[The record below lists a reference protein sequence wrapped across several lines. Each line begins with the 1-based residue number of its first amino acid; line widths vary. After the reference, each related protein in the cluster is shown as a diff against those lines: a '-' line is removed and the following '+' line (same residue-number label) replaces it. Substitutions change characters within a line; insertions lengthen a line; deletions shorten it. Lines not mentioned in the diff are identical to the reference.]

1 MPLATHVLLVRHG
14 QSKGNAERRFGG
26 HTATP
31 LSARG
36 RDQAAATART
46 LKSESITVIFS
57 SDLARA
63 LDTARPLANM
73 TGLAVHGTTAFRERD
88 VGVMEGLTF
97 EDAAQQHPEQYA
109 ALLHRDFEHVLSGG
123 ESYRQL
129 LDRARQKLDE
139 IIEEHRGGRVAVFSH
154 TGTICILA
162 LHLMGALDAP
172 ELKPVWISSANCGTM
187 VLSAYSQST
196 IHVISLRCN
205 SHVCRLLYLALN
217 AETKFHSP
225 HSAVRIAGAPASSG
239 MSLMLIEPMNVR
251 P

>member
-1 MPLATHVLLVRHG
+1 MNATNVLLIRHG

-36 RDQAAATART
+36 RNQAEATARI
-46 LKSESITVIFS
+46 LKSESLTAIYS

-63 LDTARPLANM
+63 IETAQPLANM
-73 TGLAVHGTTAFRERD
+73 IGLPIQSTTAFRERD

-109 ALLHRDFEHVLSGG
+109 ALLRRDFEYVLTGG

-129 LDRARQKLDE
+129 LDRAVQKLDA
-139 IIEEHRGGRVAVFSH
+139 IIDEHRGGKIALFSH

-172 ELKPVWISSANCGTM
+172 ELKPVWISSANCGITRFELRNDGFVR
-187 VLSAYSQST
+187 VL
-196 IHVISLRCN
+196 
-205 SHVCRLLYLALN
+205 
-217 AETKFHSP
+217 
-225 HSAVRIAGAPASSG
+225 AVNDTRH
-239 MSLMLIEPMNVR
+239 LTEV
-251 P
+251 

>member
-1 MPLATHVLLVRHG
+1 MPLATNVLLIRHG
-14 QSKGNAERRFGG
+14 QSRGNAERRFGG

-36 RDQAAATART
+36 RNQAQATAHI
-46 LKSESITVIFS
+46 LKSESVTAIYS

-63 LDTARPLANM
+63 METAQPLAKL
-73 TGLAVHGTTAFRERD
+73 TGLTVNGTSAFRERS

-109 ALLHRDFEHVLSGG
+109 ALLRRDFEHVLTGG

-139 IIEEHRGGRVAVFSH
+139 IIEQNRGGRIAVFSH

-172 ELKPVWISSANCGTM
+172 ELKPVWISSGNCGIARFELRNDGFVR
-187 VLSAYSQST
+187 VLCINDT
-196 IHVISLRCN
+196 
-205 SHVCRLLYLALN
+205 SHL
-217 AETKFHSP
+217 T
-225 HSAVRIAGAPASSG
+225 G
-239 MSLMLIEPMNVR
+239 M
-251 P
+251 

>member
-1 MPLATHVLLVRHG
+1 MEATNVLLIRHG

-36 RDQAAATART
+36 RNQAAATART
-46 LKSESITVIFS
+46 LKSESLTAIYS

-63 LDTARPLANM
+63 METAKPLANM
-73 TGLAVHGTTAFRERD
+73 IGLTVQGTTAFRERD

-109 ALLHRDFEHVLSGG
+109 ALLRRDFDYVLSGG

-139 IIEEHRGGRVAVFSH
+139 IIEENRGGKIAVFSH

-172 ELKPVWISSANCGTM
+172 ELKPVWISSANCG
-187 VLSAYSQST
+187 
-196 IHVISLRCN
+196 I
-205 SHVCRLLYLALN
+205 
-217 AETKFHSP
+217 TKFELRDDGF
-225 HSAVRIAGAPASSG
+225 VRVLTVNDTSHLAQI
-239 MSLMLIEPMNVR
+239 
-251 P
+251 

>member
-1 MPLATHVLLVRHG
+1 MPLATHVFLIRHG

-36 RDQAAATART
+36 HRQAELTART
-46 LKSESITVIFS
+46 LKSESLTAIYS

-63 LDTARPLANM
+63 IETARPLSNL
-73 TGLAVHGTTAFRERD
+73 TRLPIHGTIAFRDRS

-109 ALLHRDFEHVLSGG
+109 ALLRRDFEHVLTGG

-139 IIEEHRGGRVAVFSH
+139 IIDQNRGGKIAVFSH

-162 LHLMGALDAP
+162 LHIMGALDAP
-172 ELKPVWISSANCGTM
+172 ELKPVWISSGNCGISKFELRDDGFVR
-187 VLSAYSQST
+187 VLYVNDT
-196 IHVISLRCN
+196 
-205 SHVCRLLYLALN
+205 SHL
-217 AETKFHSP
+217 
-225 HSAVRIAGAPASSG
+225 SG
-239 MSLMLIEPMNVR
+239 V
-251 P
+251 

>member
-1 MPLATHVLLVRHG
+1 MPLVTNVLLIRHG

-36 RDQAAATART
+36 HRQAELTART
-46 LKSESITVIFS
+46 LKSESLTAIYS

-63 LDTARPLANM
+63 IETARPLSRL
-73 TGLAVHGTTAFRERD
+73 TGLPIHDTNAFRERS

-97 EDAAQQHPEQYA
+97 EAAAQQHPEQYA
-109 ALLHRDFEHVLSGG
+109 ALLRRDFEHVLTGG

-129 LDRARQKLDE
+129 LDRARQKLDD
-139 IIEEHRGGRVAVFSH
+139 IIEQNRGGKIAVFSH

-172 ELKPVWISSANCGTM
+172 DLKPVWISSGNCGITRFELREDSF
-187 VLSAYSQST
+187 VRVLNVNDTGHLSAIQPQKST
-196 IHVISLRCN
+196 
-205 SHVCRLLYLALN
+205 
-217 AETKFHSP
+217 
-225 HSAVRIAGAPASSG
+225 
-239 MSLMLIEPMNVR
+239 
-251 P
+251 

>member
-1 MPLATHVLLVRHG
+1 MPQVTHVVTNVLLIRHG

-36 RDQAAATART
+36 RRQAELTARA
-46 LKSESITVIFS
+46 LKSESLTAIYS

-63 LDTARPLANM
+63 METAKPLANL
-73 TGLAVHGTTAFRERD
+73 TGLRVNGTSAFRERS

-109 ALLHRDFEHVLSGG
+109 ALLRRDFEHVLTGG

-139 IIEEHRGGRVAVFSH
+139 IIFEHHGGKIVVFSH

-172 ELKPVWISSANCGTM
+172 ELKPVWISSANCGITRFELRSDGFVK
-187 VLSAYSQST
+187 VLCVNDT
-196 IHVISLRCN
+196 RHLTD
-205 SHVCRLLYLALN
+205 L
-217 AETKFHSP
+217 
-225 HSAVRIAGAPASSG
+225 
-239 MSLMLIEPMNVR
+239 
-251 P
+251 